1 MSAAPS
7 PNSSATPARSWRAA
21 WLSYTHPAALRMAF
35 LGFAAGLPFLLLFG
49 TLSFWLREAGIDKTT
64 IGHLS
69 WVGLLFAFKWVWAPL
84 VDKVRLPLLGRLG
97 QRRSWLLLAQGLAI
111 AALIG
116 MALNDPQKRLSMTVY
131 LALAL
136 AFASAT
142 QDIALDAFRIESAPT
157 AEQGTLAATYQAG
170 YRLAMIWAGA
180 GALWLAARA
189 ETQPAAAQ
197 LACTLQEGFWQLWQS
212 QPANPAAHTGA
223 LASAAGAASTAA
235 VSAPPLVYDASVW
248 RFAYLVMAASMG
260 VGVLTVLLSPEPAK
274 RDEAKNHAAY
284 QALLAH
290 TSSTGVPVWGMA
302 AFISFALAVALMLA
316 GAAGAAWL
324 QALTATVGAPS
335 AWMAGFAALAT
346 ALALR
351 PLSPR
356 WRPAA
361 GSASQRALAWTQAS
375 FVAPF
380 ADFLRRYGWHAV
392 VILALIAVYRISDI
406 VMGVMAGPFYVDMH
420 FSKTEVASVTKIYG
434 VAMTVAGAFVGG
446 ALTTRFGVLR
456 MMMAGAIL
464 SALTNLLFAWLW
476 GWGAGAGPDLACR
489 NVWGLTLVV
498 SADNFAS
505 GLASAAFIAYLS
517 GLTSTQY
524 SATQYALL
532 SSMMVLLPKTI
543 GGFSGE
549 FVDAYGWDSFFTATA
564 ILGLPVLLLIA
575 LAARSQRI
583 MAAKVGADAPDPRAY
598 TGH

>member
-1 MSAAPS
+1 MPANTP
-7 PNSSATPARSWRAA
+7 PTSSNWRAA
-21 WLSYTHPAALRMAF
+21 WQAYTHPAAVRMAF

-49 TLSFWLREAGIDKTT
+49 TLSFWLREAGIDKST
-64 IGHLS
+64 IGHMS

-84 VDKVRLPLLGRLG
+84 VDKVRLPVLGRLG

-116 MALNDPQKRLSMTVY
+116 MALNDPQKRLEMTVY

-157 AEQGTLAATYQAG
+157 AEQGALAATYQAG
-170 YRLAMIWAGA
+170 YRIAMIWAGA

-189 ETQPAAAQ
+189 ETQPLATQ
-197 LACTLQEGFWQLWQS
+197 LACTMQEGFWQLWQS
-212 QPANPAAHTGA
+212 SPAPH
-223 LASAAGAASTAA
+223 ASAVGSSSAALVAAPVATAA
-235 VSAPPLVYDASVW
+235 AAQIAPIAYDASVW

-260 VGVLTVLLSPEPAK
+260 VGVLTVLLSPEPTQRDAAK
-274 RDEAKNHAAY
+274 SHAAY
-284 QALLAH
+284 QALLTH
-290 TSSTGVPVWGMA
+290 TSTNGVPIWGMA
-302 AFISFALAVALMLA
+302 AFASFALAVGMMVA
-316 GAAGAAWL
+316 GAAGLAWYL
-324 QALTATVGAPS
+324 SLAQIIGSPS
-335 AWMAGFAALAT
+335 AWLAGFGLFAS
-346 ALALR
+346 ALALANFGAR
-351 PLSPR
+351 YK
-356 WRPAA
+356 PAA
-361 GSASQRALAWTQAS
+361 GSTSQRALAWTQAS

-420 FSKTEVASVTKIYG
+420 FSKTQVASVTKIYG
-434 VAMTVAGAFVGG
+434 VAMTVAGAFIGG

-456 MMMAGAIL
+456 MMLLGAIL
-464 SALTNLLFAWLW
+464 SASSNLLFAWLW
-476 GWGAGAGPDLACR
+476 GWGAGAGPELACR

-549 FVDAYGWDSFFTATA
+549 FVDAFGWSHFFIATA
-564 ILGLPVLLLIA
+564 LLGLPVLLLIA

-583 MAAKVGADAPDPRAY
+583 MAAKADKQTY
-598 TGH
+598 MQGQ

>member
-1 MSAAPS
+1 MSADLS
-7 PNSSATPARSWRAA
+7 PTPDPASAAASVRSWREA
-21 WLSYTHPAALRMAF
+21 WQAYTHPAALRMAF

-49 TLSFWLREAGIDKTT
+49 TLSFWLREAGIDKST

-84 VDKVRLPLLGRLG
+84 VDKVRLPVLGRLG
-97 QRRSWLLLAQGLAI
+97 QRRSWLLLAQALAI

-116 MALNDPQKRLSMTVY
+116 MALNDPQKRLEMTVY

-142 QDIALDAFRIESAPT
+142 QDIALDAFRIESAPA
-157 AEQGTLAATYQAG
+157 AEQGALAATYQAG

-189 ETQPAAAQ
+189 ETQPLVTE
-197 LACTLQEGFWQLWQS
+197 LACTMQEGFWQLWQ
-212 QPANPAAHTGA
+212 NPASSTPSVAGHGTAA
-223 LASAAGAASTAA
+223 LAASASATTVANSTPIA
-235 VSAPPLVYDASVW
+235 YDPSVW

-260 VGVLTVLLSPEPAK
+260 VGVLTVLFSPEPVQ
-274 RDEAKNHAAY
+274 RDIAKNQAQY

-290 TSSTGVPVWGMA
+290 TSQIGVPVWGIA
-302 AFISFALAVALMLA
+302 AFVSFALAVVMMLA
-316 GAAGAAWL
+316 GAAGAVWWQNLAGL
-324 QALTATVGAPS
+324 VGSPS
-335 AWMAGFAALAT
+335 AWLAGFGL
-346 ALALR
+346 LALGLAVSHVGAR
-351 PLSPR
+351 Y
-356 WRPAA
+356 RPAA
-361 GSASQRALAWTQAS
+361 GSRQQRALAWTQAS

-420 FSKTEVASVTKIYG
+420 FSKTQVASVTKIYG

-456 MMMAGAIL
+456 MMMLGAIL
-464 SALTNLLFAWLW
+464 SAMTNLLFAWLW
-476 GWGAGAGPDLACR
+476 GWGAGAGAELACR

-549 FVDAYGWDSFFTATA
+549 FVDAYGWDHFFIATA
-564 ILGLPVLLLIA
+564 CLGLPVLLLIA
-575 LAARSQRI
+575 LAARSQGI
-583 MAAKVGADAPDPRAY
+583 MAAKASADTPK
-598 TGH
+598 

>member
-1 MSAAPS
+1 
-7 PNSSATPARSWRAA
+7 
-21 WLSYTHPAALRMAF
+21 MAF

-49 TLSFWLREAGIDKTT
+49 TLSFWLREAGIDKST
-64 IGHLS
+64 IGHMS

-84 VDKVRLPLLGRLG
+84 VDKVRLPVLGRLG

-116 MALNDPQKRLSMTVY
+116 MALNDPQKRLEMTVY

-142 QDIALDAFRIESAPT
+142 QDIALDAFRIESAPA
-157 AEQGTLAATYQAG
+157 AEQGALAATYQAG

-189 ETQPAAAQ
+189 ETQPVATH
-197 LACTLQEGFWQLWQS
+197 LACTMQEGFWQLWQS
-212 QPANPAAHTGA
+212 QPSAGLGAAT
-223 LASAAGAASTAA
+223 LVASPAAGAVTAASTQIAA
-235 VSAPPLVYDASVW
+235 VVYDASVW

-260 VGVLTVLLSPEPAK
+260 VGVLTVLFSAEPTKQDAAK
-274 RDEAKNHAAY
+274 SHAAY
-284 QALLAH
+284 QALLTH
-290 TSSTGVPVWGMA
+290 TSANGVPIWGMA
-302 AFISFALAVALMLA
+302 AFASFALAVGMMVA
-316 GAAGAAWL
+316 GAAGLAWYL
-324 QALTATVGAPS
+324 SLAQIIGSPS
-335 AWMAGFAALAT
+335 AWLAGFGLFASAVALANFG
-346 ALALR
+346 AR
-351 PLSPR
+351 YK
-356 WRPAA
+356 PAA
-361 GSASQRALAWTQAS
+361 GSKSQRALAWTQAS

-420 FSKTEVASVTKIYG
+420 FSKTQVASVTKIYG

-456 MMMAGAIL
+456 MMLLGAIL
-464 SALTNLLFAWLW
+464 SASSNLLFAWLW
-476 GWGAGAGPDLACR
+476 GWGAGAGPELACR
-489 NVWGLTLVV
+489 NIWGLTLVV

-549 FVDAYGWDSFFTATA
+549 FVDAYGWSHFFIATA
-564 ILGLPVLLLIA
+564 LLGLPVLVLIA
-575 LAARSQRI
+575 LAARSQRM
-583 MAAKVGADAPDPRAY
+583 MAAKVDRQADMQ
-598 TGH
+598 GQ

>member
-1 MSAAPS
+1 MSADLS
-7 PNSSATPARSWRAA
+7 PTPDPASAAASVRSWREA
-21 WLSYTHPAALRMAF
+21 WQAYTHPAALRMAF

-49 TLSFWLREAGIDKTT
+49 TLSFWLREAGIDKST

-84 VDKVRLPLLGRLG
+84 VDKVRLPVLGRLG
-97 QRRSWLLLAQGLAI
+97 QRRSWLLLAQSLAI

-116 MALNDPQKRLSMTVY
+116 MALNDPQKRLEMTVY

-142 QDIALDAFRIESAPT
+142 QDIALDAFRIESAPV
-157 AEQGTLAATYQAG
+157 AEQGVLAATYQAG

-189 ETQPAAAQ
+189 ETPALATQ
-197 LACTLQEGFWQLWQS
+197 LACTMQEGFWQLWQD
-212 QPANPAAHTGA
+212 PAASHPSVVGGTA
-223 LASAAGAASTAA
+223 TLAAASTA
-235 VSAPPLVYDASVW
+235 VPQTAPTAYDASVW
-248 RFAYLVMAASMG
+248 RFAYLIMAASMG
-260 VGVLTVLLSPEPAK
+260 VGVLTVLLSPEPTK
-274 RDEAKNHAAY
+274 RDAAKNHAAY

-290 TSSTGVPVWGMA
+290 TSATGVPIWGMV
-302 AFISFALAVALMLA
+302 AFISFALAVGLMLA
-316 GAAGAAWL
+316 GAAGASWWQVLA
-324 QALTATVGAPS
+324 QATGSPS
-335 AWMAGFAALAT
+335 AWLAGLGLLAAALSLGNFGA
-346 ALALR
+346 R
-351 PLSPR
+351 YK
-356 WRPAA
+356 PAV
-361 GSASQRALAWTQAS
+361 GSTSQRALAWTQAS

-420 FSKTEVASVTKIYG
+420 FSKTQVASVTKIYG

-456 MMMAGAIL
+456 MMMLGAIL
-464 SALTNLLFAWLW
+464 SAMTNLLFAWLW
-476 GWGAGAGPDLACR
+476 GWGAGAGAELACR

-549 FVDAYGWDSFFTATA
+549 FVDAYGWDHFFIATA
-564 ILGLPVLLLIA
+564 CLGLPVLLLIA
-575 LAARSQRI
+575 LAARSQGI
-583 MAAKVGADAPDPRAY
+583 MAVKASADTPK
-598 TGH
+598 

>member
-1 MSAAPS
+1 MPTDPSSPPASA
-7 PNSSATPARSWRAA
+7 PARSWRAV
-21 WLSYTHPAALRMAF
+21 WLSYTHPAALRMGF

-49 TLSFWLREAGIDKTT
+49 TLSFWLREAGIDKST

-97 QRRSWLLLAQGLAI
+97 QRRSWLLLAQSLAI
-111 AALIG
+111 VALIG
-116 MALNDPQKRLSMTVY
+116 MALNDPQKRLEMTVY

-136 AFASAT
+136 AFTSAT

-189 ETQPAAAQ
+189 ETQPAAAALQ
-197 LACTLQEGFWQLWQS
+197 CTMQEGFWQLWQS
-212 QPANPAAHTGA
+212 QAAP
-223 LASAAGAASTAA
+223 S
-235 VSAPPLVYDASVW
+235 VSAISPAVATANASPVLPRLQPYDASVW

-260 VGVLTVLLSPEPAK
+260 VGVLTVLFSPEPTQ
-274 RDEAKNHAAY
+274 RDEVKNQAAY
-284 QALLAH
+284 QALLLH
-290 TSSTGVPVWGMA
+290 TSSKGVPIWGIT
-302 AFISFALAVALMLA
+302 AFISLALAVCLMLA
-316 GAAGAAWL
+316 GAAGAAWW
-324 QALTATVGAPS
+324 QALAQATGSPNAWLTAFGLLATV
-335 AWMAGFAALAT
+335 
-346 ALALR
+346 LALR
-351 PLSPR
+351 GVGGR

-361 GSASQRALAWTQAS
+361 GSRSQRALAWTQAS

-380 ADFLRRYGWHAV
+380 ADFLRRYGWHAL

-420 FSKTEVASVTKIYG
+420 FSKTQVASVTKIYG

-476 GWGAGAGPDLACR
+476 GWGAGAGPELACR
-489 NVWGLTLVV
+489 NVWGLTMVV

-532 SSMMVLLPKTI
+532 SSMMVLLPKTL

-549 FVDAYGWDSFFTATA
+549 FVDTYGWSNFFTATA
-564 ILGLPVLLLIA
+564 FLGLPVLLLIA

-583 MAAKVGADAPDPRAY
+583 MAAKAKADTPA
-598 TGH
+598 

>member
-1 MSAAPS
+1 MAAETTPT
-7 PNSSATPARSWRAA
+7 SSSWRAA
-21 WLSYTHPAALRMAF
+21 WLAYSHPAALRMAF

-49 TLSFWLREAGIDKTT
+49 TLSFWLREAGIDKST

-84 VDKVRLPLLGRLG
+84 VDKIRLPLLGRLG
-97 QRRSWLLLAQGLAI
+97 QRRSWLLLAQSLAI

-116 MALNDPQKRLSMTVY
+116 MALNDPQKRLEMTVY

-142 QDIALDAFRIESAPT
+142 QDIALDAFRIESAPA

-189 ETQPAAAQ
+189 ETQPVATQ
-197 LACTLQEGFWQLWQS
+197 LACTMQEGFWQLWQS
-212 QPANPAAHTGA
+212 QPSAGLQSAA
-223 LASAAGAASTAA
+223 LAASPANTVAAAVKTAA
-235 VSAPPLVYDASVW
+235 VVYDASVW

-260 VGVLTVLLSPEPAK
+260 VGVLTVLFSPEPAQ
-274 RDEAKNHAAY
+274 RDAAKN
-284 QALLAH
+284 QAQYDSLLAH
-290 TSSTGVPVWGMA
+290 TSQIGVPVWGIA
-302 AFISFALAVALMLA
+302 AFVSLALAVAMMLA
-316 GAAGAAWL
+316 GAAGAAWW
-324 QALTATVGAPS
+324 QALARAIGSPS
-335 AWMAGFAALAT
+335 AWLAGLGVLAVG
-346 ALALR
+346 LALGNVGAR
-351 PLSPR
+351 YK
-356 WRPAA
+356 PAA
-361 GSASQRALAWTQAS
+361 GSAQQRALAWTQAS

-420 FSKTEVASVTKIYG
+420 FTKTQVASVTKIYG

-456 MMMAGAIL
+456 MMMLGAIL
-464 SALTNLLFAWLW
+464 SCLTNLLFAWLW
-476 GWGAGAGPDLACR
+476 GWGAGAGPELACR

-549 FVDAYGWDSFFTATA
+549 FVDAYGWGNFFTATA
-564 ILGLPVLLLIA
+564 LLGLPVLLLVA
-575 LAARSQRI
+575 LAARSQRM
-583 MAAKVGADAPDPRAY
+583 MAAKETQGKRP
-598 TGH
+598 H

>member
-1 MSAAPS
+1 
-7 PNSSATPARSWRAA
+7 
-21 WLSYTHPAALRMAF
+21 
-35 LGFAAGLPFLLLFG
+35 
-49 TLSFWLREAGIDKTT
+49 
-64 IGHLS
+64 
-69 WVGLLFAFKWVWAPL
+69 
-84 VDKVRLPLLGRLG
+84 
-97 QRRSWLLLAQGLAI
+97 
-111 AALIG
+111 
-116 MALNDPQKRLSMTVY
+116 
-131 LALAL
+131 
-136 AFASAT
+136 
-142 QDIALDAFRIESAPT
+142 
-157 AEQGTLAATYQAG
+157 
-170 YRLAMIWAGA
+170 
-180 GALWLAARA
+180 
-189 ETQPAAAQ
+189 
-197 LACTLQEGFWQLWQS
+197 
-212 QPANPAAHTGA
+212 
-223 LASAAGAASTAA
+223 
-235 VSAPPLVYDASVW
+235 
-248 RFAYLVMAASMG
+248 
-260 VGVLTVLLSPEPAK
+260 
-274 RDEAKNHAAY
+274 
-284 QALLAH
+284 
-290 TSSTGVPVWGMA
+290 
-302 AFISFALAVALMLA
+302 
-316 GAAGAAWL
+316 
-324 QALTATVGAPS
+324 
-335 AWMAGFAALAT
+335 MAGFAALAT

-598 TGH
+598 TDH

>member
-1 MSAAPS
+1 MSAAPTPPAIQSADPVAAS
-7 PNSSATPARSWRAA
+7 PSARSWREV
-21 WLSYTHPAALRMAF
+21 WLAYTHPAALRMGF
-35 LGFAAGLPFLLLFG
+35 LGFSAGLPFLLLFG
-49 TLSFWLREAGIDKTT
+49 TLSFWLREAGIDKST

-84 VDKVRLPLLGRLG
+84 VDKVRLPVLGRLG
-97 QRRSWLLLAQGLAI
+97 QRRSWLLLAQSLAI

-116 MALNDPQKRLSMTVY
+116 MALNDPQKRLEMTVY

-189 ETQPAAAQ
+189 ETQPAAAALQ
-197 LACTLQEGFWQLWQS
+197 CSMQEGFWQLWQS
-212 QPANPAAHTGA
+212 PPAAAVGSSAAPATSAITG
-223 LASAAGAASTAA
+223 LASAAPRAMQA
-235 VSAPPLVYDASVW
+235 YDPSVW
-248 RFAYLVMAASMG
+248 RFAYLVMAASMS
-260 VGVLTVLLSPEPAK
+260 VGVLTVLFSPEPAP
-274 RDEAKNHAAY
+274 RDAAKNQAQY

-290 TSSTGVPVWGMA
+290 TSSVGVPYLGVA
-302 AFISFALAVALMLA
+302 AFAGFALAVVLMLA
-316 GAAGAAWL
+316 GAANAAWL
-324 QALTATVGAPS
+324 QPANALLGSPS
-335 AWMAGFAALAT
+335 AVLAG
-346 ALALR
+346 LALIATIFA
-351 PLSPR
+351 LQGAGGR
-356 WRPAA
+356 WRPQA
-361 GSASQRALAWTQAS
+361 GSRSQRAVAWTQAS

-380 ADFLRRYGWHAV
+380 ADFLRRYGWHAL

-420 FSKTEVASVTKIYG
+420 FSKDQVASVTKVYG
-434 VAMTVAGAFVGG
+434 VIMTVAGAFIGG

-456 MMMAGAIL
+456 MMLLGAVL

-476 GWGAGAGPDLACR
+476 NWGADAPAALACR

-498 SADNFAS
+498 SADNFSS

-549 FVDAYGWDSFFTATA
+549 FVDAYGWSHFFTATA
-564 ILGLPVLLLIA
+564 FLGLPVLLLIG
-575 LAARSQRI
+575 LAARSQKA
-583 MAAKVGADAPDPRAY
+583 MEAKALPDA
-598 TGH
+598 

>member
-1 MSAAPS
+1 MG
-7 PNSSATPARSWRAA
+7 
-21 WLSYTHPAALRMAF
+21 F
-35 LGFAAGLPFLLLFG
+35 LGFSAGLPFLLLFG
-49 TLSFWLREAGIDKTT
+49 TLSFWLREAGIDKST
-64 IGHLS
+64 IGHMS

-111 AALIG
+111 AALVG
-116 MALNDPQKRLSMTVY
+116 MALNDPQQRLDMTVY

-157 AEQGTLAATYQAG
+157 AEQGALAATYQAG

-180 GALWLAARA
+180 GVLWLAARA
-189 ETQPAAAQ
+189 DTQPAAAQ
-197 LACTLQEGFWQLWQS
+197 LTCTMQEGFWQLWQS
-212 QPANPAAHTGA
+212 QPSAGLQSAA
-223 LASAAGAASTAA
+223 LAASPANTVAAAVKTAA
-235 VSAPPLVYDASVW
+235 VVYDASVW

-260 VGVLTVLLSPEPAK
+260 VGVLTVLFSPEPAQ
-274 RDEAKNHAAY
+274 RDAAKN
-284 QALLAH
+284 QAQYDSLLAH
-290 TSSTGVPVWGMA
+290 TSQIGVPVWGIA
-302 AFISFALAVALMLA
+302 AFVSLALAVAMMLA
-316 GAAGAAWL
+316 GAAGAAWW
-324 QALTATVGAPS
+324 QALARAIGSPS
-335 AWMAGFAALAT
+335 AWLAGLGVLAVG
-346 ALALR
+346 LALGNVGAR
-351 PLSPR
+351 YK
-356 WRPAA
+356 PAA
-361 GSASQRALAWTQAS
+361 GSAQQRALAWTQAS

-420 FSKTEVASVTKIYG
+420 FTKTQVASVTKIYG

-456 MMMAGAIL
+456 MMMLGAIL
-464 SALTNLLFAWLW
+464 SCLTNLLFAWLW
-476 GWGAGAGPDLACR
+476 GWGAGAGPELACR

-549 FVDAYGWDSFFTATA
+549 FVDAYGWGNFFTATA
-564 ILGLPVLLLIA
+564 LLGLPVLLLVA
-575 LAARSQRI
+575 LAARSQRM
-583 MAAKVGADAPDPRAY
+583 MAAKETQGKRP
-598 TGH
+598 H